1 MILNDATDALF
12 WILNMGEYAIRW
24 AAQVSALKEEY
35 KESDQSDSIKLIM
48 IINLMEITKGG
59 FEGLSTLSTEF

>member
-1 MILNDATDALF
+1 
-12 WILNMGEYAIRW
+12 MGEYAIRW